1 MSRWMATLFSQ
12 KSPSREAST
21 RERKMAERQLG
32 FDTLQLHAGQTPD
45 SATGAR
51 AVPIYQT
58 TSFVFKTFEQAKAIS
73 SVEEF
78 GFDYT
83 RITNPTCEVLENRIA
98 ALEGGSGAL
107 ALASGSAATAY
118 SILNIAHA
126 GDEIVAA
133 RTLYGGSFNLF
144 TNTLPKHGIQSH
156 LVDPSNVVN
165 FDRAINERTRAI
177 FVETIGNP
185 DVNIVDFDA
194 IARVAEANGVPL
206 IVDNTFG
213 TPYLFRPFDHG
224 ANVIVHSATKYIGGH
239 GTSIGGLL
247 VDGGNFDWSK
257 SGKFPD
263 FTTPDPSYSG
273 FVHWDRWGNYPGLG
287 NIAYIIKARLHYLR
301 DFGACMSPFNAFLF
315 LQGLETLSLRMR
327 QQVASTQRIAEYLEH
342 HPDVTWVNYPGLA
355 SSPYHELAL
364 KYLPKGPGAI
374 LTFGAKGGFDRAR
387 RIIEK
392 LTIFS
397 FLANV
402 GDSKSLVVHP
412 ATVTHSQLTE
422 AEQLLAGVKPEQI
435 RLSVGTEDADDL
447 LWDLEQALEASRSL

>member
-1 MSRWMATLFSQ
+1 MS
-12 KSPSREAST
+12 
-21 RERKMAERQLG
+21 ERKLH
-32 FDTLQLHAGQTPD
+32 FDTLQVHAGQVPD
-45 SATGAR
+45 PATGAR

-58 TSFVFKTFEQAKAIS
+58 TSFVFKNFEQARLIS

-78 GFDYT
+78 GFDYS

-118 SILNIAHA
+118 SILNITHT

-133 RTLYGGSFNLF
+133 KTLYGGSFNLF
-144 TNTLPKHGIQSH
+144 VNTFPKHGIKTT
-156 LVDPSNVVN
+156 LVDPKDPEN
-165 FDRAINERTRAI
+165 FRKAINDKTRAI
-177 FVETIGNP
+177 FIETIGNP
-185 DVNIVDFDA
+185 DINIIDFEKVA
-194 IARVAEANGVPL
+194 RIAEENGIPL

-213 TPYLFRPFDHG
+213 TPYLFRPFDYG
-224 ANVIVHSATKYIGGH
+224 ANIIVHSATKYIGGH
-239 GTSIGGLL
+239 GTSIGGLI

-263 FTTPDPSYSG
+263 FTTPDPAYSG
-273 FVHWDRWGNYPGLG
+273 FVHWKRWGNYPGLG
-287 NIAYIIKARLHYLR
+287 NIAYIIKVRLHYLR

-315 LQGLETLSLRMR
+315 LQGIETLSFRLER
-327 QQVASTQRIAEYLEH
+327 QVASAQRIAEYLAA
-342 HPDVTWVNYPGLA
+342 HPEVEWVNYPGLK
-355 SSPYHELAL
+355 SSPYHALAK

-374 LTFGAKGGFDRAR
+374 LAFGVKGGLERAKKF
-387 RIIEK
+387 IES

-412 ATVTHSQLTE
+412 ATVTHGQLTE
-422 AEQLLAGVKPEQI
+422 AEQRLAGVKPEQI
-435 RLSVGTEDADDL
+435 RFSVGTENIDDL
-447 LWDLEQALEASRSL
+447 LWDIGQAFEKSAVKRA